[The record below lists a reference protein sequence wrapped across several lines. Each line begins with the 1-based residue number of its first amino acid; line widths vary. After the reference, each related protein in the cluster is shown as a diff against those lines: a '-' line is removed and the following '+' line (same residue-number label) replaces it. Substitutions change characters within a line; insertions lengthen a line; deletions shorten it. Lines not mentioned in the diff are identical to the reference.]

1 MKKQTIDD
9 ETRREMV
16 AECSRLMAR
25 LGLVL
30 DRQRIFDRWV
40 LRLRREKDLRPVWN
54 RRGMNADTLLTD
66 MLRWLQKRAEKEG
79 IK

>member
-9 ETRREMV
+9 ATRREMD

-30 DRQRIFDRWV
+30 ERKRTFDRWV

-54 RRGMNADTLLTD
+54 RRGVNDDTLLTD

-79 IK
+79 VE